1 MGCTQSIATK
11 DLAAGKAAF
20 FQKYF
25 EIEGSD
31 AGIQKFQLFKSCG
44 IFYKPQ
50 QDELDRVLKNIEVED
65 LPGTQVKTVNHDF
78 DFQLVFK
85 HVADRMGT
93 VNHRFVRKLGFT
105 DEAETD
111 DLYSHL
117 PGKGKESRSQTM
129 IVLHKFAQKGGRT
142 VDLLEPLVEAQRTDL
157 KQQLVKALAIKAADL
172 SVGSAPKKVKYDSGH

>member
-1 MGCTQSIATK
+1 MRAIY
-11 DLAAGKAAF
+11 LAAGKAAF

-117 PGKGKESRSQTM
+117 PSKGKESRSQTM